1 VLRKVKVEV
10 FGGILDGFH
19 QGMLDRVEDLVFEV
33 PRGSEEGSRAWEQ
46 LKALQ
51 EERQRMEEQLTTLGR
66 VKWNHAL
73 HICSVQSLPSNV
85 HVGENG
91 EVLQTPTISPEDVR
105 KALDGRKDAMM
116 AEYRSLK
123 VDRCD
128 GAYQYVFFD
137 SKMVEFVPAKLVCAV
152 KSGPNFGKRK
162 ARAVICGNLA
172 GQAAGPPQSI
182 GTCYASGAGAILIK
196 AAISHAIQHA

>member
-1 VLRKVKVEV
+1 MLRKVKVEV

-116 AEYRSLK
+116 AEYRSLT

-128 GAYQYVFFD
+128 GAYQYVFLILKWSSLSPRSWF
-137 SKMVEFVPAKLVCAV
+137 
-152 KSGPNFGKRK
+152 
-162 ARAVICGNLA
+162 AR
-172 GQAAGPPQSI
+172 
-182 GTCYASGAGAILIK
+182 
-196 AAISHAIQHA
+196 